1 MPLLDHDQL
10 FRFRLRQSTVRIRVS
25 LFQPMGVIKD
35 HLREAFIQVV
45 DLLGVVF
52 IAPDKRLVTAV

>member
-1 MPLLDHDQL
+1 
-10 FRFRLRQSTVRIRVS
+10 
-25 LFQPMGVIKD
+25 MGVIKD
-35 HLREAFIQVV
+35 HLREAFVQVV